1 MRTWLMDCIIGSLKA
16 YVTTKIIVCVF
27 ILQKKKNY
35 KNNNK
40 KIIWYLKI
48 SHQHLLL
55 FSNQASMLAF

>member
-1 MRTWLMDCIIGSLKA
+1 MENAYMVNGLHNWLIKSLHN
-16 YVTTKIIVCVF
+16 YLNNSVCVF
-27 ILQKKKNY
+27 ISQKNKNY

-55 FSNQASMLAF
+55 FSN